1 MSLLTANNLV
11 FSYGTRRILDGVTFA
26 IEPGDRIGLVGRNGT
41 GKTTLLRILAGDL
54 ELDSG
59 AVQMM
64 RESRVGYLA
73 QDPVFDSDHTVYD
86 VAESAFA
93 ELHKVHEEIEQ
104 TATEMGSAEGDEL
117 DRLMKKYERL
127 ERKMEQLGGYAVEH
141 RIEETLHG
149 LGFPTEKFKQSVAG
163 LSGGERSR
171 LALARLLLQ
180 KPDLLLLDEPTNHLD
195 IDGRRWLEHFLINEF
210 RGAVLVISHDRYLL
224 DQVVSRILETE
235 LDGSISSY
243 PGNYAEFRQL
253 RYDRRLTLQRE
264 FEKQQDHVRREKEFI
279 RRYKAGQRAKQ
290 AGGRESRL
298 ERFKSGMTE
307 KPIEI
312 ETMRL
317 TLPKSARSG
326 DLVLKV
332 ESISKAF
339 GERTL
344 FDDFSF
350 TVSRGD
356 RIGIIGPNGAG
367 KSTLV
372 ECVLNRQNAD
382 SGSARLGANVSLGY
396 FSQLHKNLRL
406 DDTVWQ
412 HLQRV
417 VKSVDGSA
425 KASEQQVRD
434 LAGAFLFSGD
444 DQEKTLKLLSGG
456 ERSRVILAGLVAG
469 GHNLLVLDEPTNHFD
484 IPSSERLEQALNAES
499 GFDGTVIIVSHDRA
513 FLDACVDRLLIL
525 DGEGGITHFL
535 GNYAQWRDHCRRLD
549 REQKQR
555 EAEEERQRRAVDAKR
570 KRREH
575 DRQPLEKQK
584 EVKSG
589 SRSGDSKSFGS
600 LERWSM
606 EKLERRIEEIELRIK
621 AIDGQFLEPDVQRNG
636 RKVAKLTQ
644 ERTELLSEL
653 EPLEFEWSRRAGDE

>member
-26 IEPGDRIGLVGRNGT
+26 IELGDRIGLVGRNGT

-73 QDPVFDSDHTVYD
+73 QDPVFDSDHTIYE

-93 ELHKVHEEIEQ
+93 ELHRVHEAIEQ
-104 TATEMGSAEGDEL
+104 TADAMGNAEGDEL

-149 LGFPTEKFKQSVAG
+149 LGFPTAKFNQSVAG

-171 LALARLLLQ
+171 LALAQLLLQ
-180 KPDLLLLDEPTNHLD
+180 EPDLLLLDEPTNHLD
-195 IDGRRWLEHFLINEF
+195 ISGRQWLERFLINEF

-264 FEKQQDHVRREKEFI
+264 FEKQKDHVRRENEFI

-290 AGGRESRL
+290 AAGRESRL

-317 TLPKSARSG
+317 NLPKPARTG
-326 DLVLKV
+326 DLVLKI
-332 ESISKAF
+332 ESISKSF
-339 GERTL
+339 DERTL

-350 TVSRGD
+350 TISRGD
-356 RIGIIGPNGAG
+356 RIGILGPNGAG
-367 KSTLV
+367 KSTLI
-372 ECVLNRQNAD
+372 ECMLSRQSPD
-382 SGSARLGANVSLGY
+382 TGSARLGANVSLGY

-444 DQEKTLKLLSGG
+444 DQEKTLELLSGG

-484 IPSSERLEQALNAES
+484 IPSSERLEQALNAEN
-499 GFDGTVIIVSHDRA
+499 GFDGTVIIISHDRA
-513 FLDACVDRLLIL
+513 FLDACVDQLLIL

-535 GNYAQWRDHCRRLD
+535 GNYAQWLDHWRRLE

-555 EAEEERQRRAVDAKR
+555 EAEEERQRRADDAKR
-570 KRREH
+570 KRRER
-575 DRQPLEKQK
+575 DRPPSKMQRN
-584 EVKSG
+584 VKSG
-589 SRSGDSKSFGS
+589 SRSGNKSFGS
-600 LERWSM
+600 PERWSM
-606 EKLERRIEEIELRIK
+606 EKLEKRIEEIELRIK
-621 AIDGQFLEPDVQRNG
+621 AIDGQFLEPVVQRNG

-653 EPLEFEWSRRAGDE
+653 EPLEFEWSHRAGDH